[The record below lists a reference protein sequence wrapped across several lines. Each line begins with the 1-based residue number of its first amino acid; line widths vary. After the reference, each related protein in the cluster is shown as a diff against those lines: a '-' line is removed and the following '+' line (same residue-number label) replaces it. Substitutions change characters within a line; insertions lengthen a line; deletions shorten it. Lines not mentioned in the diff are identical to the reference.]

1 MTTRSDARGLRVCW
15 VDTMRY
21 TQPLQAG
28 QARKWR
34 RLTEDLGVE
43 IVVTSFAPGLR
54 PQVFREHARFIQWP
68 ALPLAPLRWLTAWLL
83 VPPVVLWLVFARGI
97 DVLIAHDPVIG
108 AAAALAK
115 TLARIAGRRV
125 ALVVET
131 RGDFLKGFVGQRRM
145 PVPGLWLGLI
155 ERLARYSLRRAD
167 ALRAVSASSAGQLRE
182 FAPEKPLRQF
192 MSWTDASVFQKFG
205 AQQTVSQRLEVL
217 YAGVLIPRKGIREL
231 IEAFA
236 RIADDVPQAQLRIV
250 GKAANR
256 DYATGLRRQV
266 SDLGLESRITIDEPL
281 SQAEL
286 AVAMARA
293 RLLVLPSYS
302 EGLPKVLV
310 EAMLCGTPVLA
321 TAVDGIPEIVE
332 EGVTGWLAPPGDVD
346 ALADKLLHALREAD
360 VDRMGASARA
370 FATRFFSAETYVN
383 HYGDLFVLAWNEAQ
397 R

>member
-1 MTTRSDARGLRVCW
+1 MKTRDDARGLRVCW

-54 PQVFREHARFIQWP
+54 PQCFREHARFIQWP

-83 VPPVVLWLVFARGI
+83 VPPVVLWLVFVRRI
-97 DVLIAHDPVIG
+97 DLLIAHDPVIG

-115 TLARIAGRRV
+115 SVARLAGRPV

-131 RGDFLKGFVGQRRM
+131 RGDFVKGFVGQRRM
-145 PVPGLWLGLI
+145 PMPGLWHGLI
-155 ERLARYSLRRAD
+155 RRLARYSLNRAD

-182 FAPEKPLRQF
+182 FAPGKPLRQF
-192 MSWTDASVFQKFG
+192 MSWTDASLFHAPQ
-205 AQQTVSQRLEVL
+205 AQQAVSQRQELL

-231 IEAFA
+231 IKAFA
-236 RIADDVPQAQLRIV
+236 RIADDVPQVQLRIV
-250 GKAANR
+250 GEAANR
-256 DYATGLRRQV
+256 DYATGLHRQV
-266 SDLGLESRITIDEPL
+266 RELGMESRVTISGPL
-281 SQAEL
+281 PQAEL

-321 TAVDGIPEIVE
+321 TAVNGIPEIVE
-332 EGVTGWLAPPGDVD
+332 DGVSGWLVPPGDVY
-346 ALADKLLHALREAD
+346 ALADKMVHALQQAD
-360 VDRMGASARA
+360 LDRMGERAREFASGY
-370 FATRFFSAETYVN
+370 FSAETYVK
-383 HYGDLFVLAWNEAQ
+383 HYGDLFVLAWNEA
-397 R
+397 RR

>member
-1 MTTRSDARGLRVCW
+1 MTTRGDARGLRVCW

-54 PQVFREHARFIQWP
+54 PQCFREHARFIQWP

-83 VPPVVLWLVFARGI
+83 VPPVVLWLIFARGV

-115 TLARIAGRRV
+115 SLARLAGRRV

-145 PVPGLWLGLI
+145 PMPGLWLGLI
-155 ERLARYSLRRAD
+155 RRLAGYSLNRAD

-182 FAPEKPLRQF
+182 FAPRKPLRQF
-192 MSWTDASVFQKFG
+192 MSWTDASLFQSAG
-205 AQQTVSQRLEVL
+205 AEQAVSQRQEVL
-217 YAGVLIPRKGIREL
+217 YAGVLIPGKGIREL
-231 IEAFA
+231 IEAYA
-236 RIADDVPQAQLRIV
+236 KIAEEVPQVQLSII
-250 GKAANR
+250 GEAANR
-256 DYATGLRRQV
+256 DYASALRRQV
-266 SDLGLESRITIDEPL
+266 RELGLESRVTIGAALP
-281 SQAEL
+281 QAEL

-293 RLLVLPSYS
+293 RLLVLPSFS

-321 TAVDGIPEIVE
+321 TAVGGIPEIVE
-332 EGVTGWLAPPGDVD
+332 DGVSGWLVPPGDVKS
-346 ALADKLLHALREAD
+346 LAGKLLHALREAD
-360 VDRMGASARA
+360 LDCMGGNAREFAS
-370 FATRFFSAETYVN
+370 RFFSSETYLK

>member
-1 MTTRSDARGLRVCW
+1 MTRRGDARGLRVCW

-34 RLTEDLGVE
+34 RLTEDLGVD
-43 IVVTSFAPGLR
+43 IFVTSFAPGLR
-54 PQVFREHARFIQWP
+54 PQCFREHARFIQWP

-83 VPPVVLWLVFARGI
+83 VPPVVLWLVFARRI

-115 TLARIAGRRV
+115 ALARLAGRRV

-145 PVPGLWLGLI
+145 PMPGLWLGLI
-155 ERLARYSLRRAD
+155 RRLARYSLARAD

-182 FAPEKPLRQF
+182 FAPQKPLRQF
-192 MSWTDASVFQKFG
+192 MSWTDAAVFQTFRVK
-205 AQQTVSQRLEVL
+205 QSESQRQEVL

-231 IEAFA
+231 IEAYA
-236 RIADDVPQAQLRIV
+236 RIADHVPQVRLRIV
-250 GKAANR
+250 GEPANR
-256 DYATGLRRQV
+256 DYASGLRRQV
-266 SDLGLESRITIDEPL
+266 SELGLESRITIGDPL
-281 SQAEL
+281 PQAEL

-321 TAVDGIPEIVE
+321 SAVDGIPEIVE
-332 EGVTGWLAPPGDVD
+332 DGVHGWLVPPGDVT
-346 ALADKLLHALREAD
+346 ALAGKLLHALCEAD
-360 VDRMGASARA
+360 LDRMGETARE
-370 FATRFFSAETYVN
+370 FATHLFSAESYVKQ
-383 HYGDLFVLAWNEAQ
+383 YGELFVLAWNEAQ

>member
-1 MTTRSDARGLRVCW
+1 MTRRGDARGLRVCW

-21 TQPLQAG
+21 TQPLQTG
-28 QARKWR
+28 QARKWS

-54 PQVFREHARFIQWP
+54 PQCFREHARFIQWP

-83 VPPVVLWLVFARGI
+83 VPPVVLWLIFARRI

-115 TLARIAGRRV
+115 TLARLAGRRV

-145 PVPGLWLGLI
+145 PMPGLWLGLI
-155 ERLARYSLRRAD
+155 GRLARYSLNRAD
-167 ALRAVSASSAGQLRE
+167 ALRAVSAASAGQVRE
-182 FAPEKPLRQF
+182 YAPRKPLRQF
-192 MSWTDASVFQKFG
+192 MSWTDASLFQAPG
-205 AQQTVSQRLEVL
+205 AGPAVSQRRDVL
-217 YAGVLIPRKGIREL
+217 YAGALIPRKGIREL

-236 RIADDVPQAQLRIV
+236 RIADDVPQARLRIV
-250 GKAANR
+250 GEAANR
-256 DYATGLRRQV
+256 DYASALRRQV
-266 SDLGLESRITIDEPL
+266 GELGLESRVRFDGPL
-281 SQAEL
+281 PQAEL
-286 AVAMARA
+286 AAAMARA
-293 RLLVLPSYS
+293 RLLALPSYS

-321 TAVDGIPEIVE
+321 SAVDGIPEIVE
-332 EGVTGWLAPPGDVD
+332 DGVTGWLVPPGDVD
-346 ALADKLLHALREAD
+346 ALADKLLHALCEAD
-360 VDRMGASARA
+360 VDRMGGCAQA
-370 FATRFFSAETYVN
+370 FATRFFSAETYVK

>member
-1 MTTRSDARGLRVCW
+1 MTTRGDARGLRVCW

-21 TQPLQAG
+21 AQPLQAG

-54 PQVFREHARFIQWP
+54 PQSFREHARFIQWP

-83 VPPVVLWLVFARGI
+83 VPPVVLWLIIAGRI

-115 TLARIAGRRV
+115 SLARLAGRRV

-145 PVPGLWLGLI
+145 PMPDLWLWLI
-155 ERLARYSLRRAD
+155 RQLAGYSLSRAD

-182 FAPEKPLRQF
+182 IAPHKPLRQF
-192 MSWTDASVFQKFG
+192 MSWTDATLFQTQKG
-205 AQQTVSQRLEVL
+205 QQNDSQSQEVL
-217 YAGVLIPRKGIREL
+217 YAGVLIPRKGIQEL
-231 IEAFA
+231 IVAYA
-236 RIADDVPQAQLRIV
+236 KIADDAPRAHLRIV
-250 GKAANR
+250 GEAANR
-256 DYATGLRRQV
+256 DYASALHRQV
-266 SDLGLESRITIDEPL
+266 RELGLETRVTISGPL
-281 SQAEL
+281 PQGEL

-332 EGVTGWLAPPGDVD
+332 DGVSGWLVQPGDVD
-346 ALADKLLHALREAD
+346 SLADKMLHALRDAD
-360 VDRMGASARA
+360 LDRMGENAREFASRY
-370 FATRFFSAETYVN
+370 FSAETYVK

>member
-21 TQPLQAG
+21 TQPLQPG

-83 VPPVVLWLVFARGI
+83 VPPVVLWLVFAQGI

-115 TLARIAGRRV
+115 TLARIVGRRV

-236 RIADDVPQAQLRIV
+236 RIANDVPQAQLRIV

-256 DYATGLRRQV
+256 DYATGLHRQV
-266 SDLGLESRITIDEPL
+266 SDLGLESRITIDDPL